1 MSSVTSSIIVAPES
15 HLGRSWLLLLGI
27 IPFDYDDIGIVEL
40 EADHRLLERS
50 SMLSMKFWEHERTIT
65 SSGEGCELRD
75 QVAFELR
82 GLLSVIPALAKLLR
96 HLLRR
101 LFRHRHGPVVRYFWR
116 APPNTR
122 I

>member
-15 HLGRSWLLLLGI
+15 HLVRSWLLLLGI

-65 SSGEGCELRD
+65 SSGE
-75 QVAFELR
+75 
-82 GLLSVIPALAKLLR
+82 S
-96 HLLRR
+96 
-101 LFRHRHGPVVRYFWR
+101 
-116 APPNTR
+116 
-122 I
+122 